1 MRRLIVNADDLGL
14 TPGVNRAIVE
24 AHRRGVVTSA
34 TLMASSGAFD
44 EAVRMARAE
53 PSLSVG
59 CHVVLV
65 DGEPVLPGEQVASL
79 LKPGSRSEFRSS
91 LANFAFSALR
101 GRLKEDEIEGEV
113 TAQIQRLQA
122 AGLTVTHVDAHKHVH
137 MFPAVLRPLLR
148 AARACGVRALR
159 NPFAP
164 VRPLALAHLLRRPP
178 LWTRYSEVKVL
189 RRYAADFR
197 GAVAGAGMATPD
209 GTLGIVVTGK
219 LDEALYAAIIASIP
233 EGTWEFVCHPGYDDA
248 DLSKVRTRLR
258 ASRAKELQLLTSE
271 AARKALV
278 AHGVELI
285 SYAALSSELR
295 PRA

>member
-1 MRRLIVNADDLGL
+1 MPRLIVNADDFGL

-24 AHRRGVVTSA
+24 AHQRGVVTSA
-34 TLMASSGAFD
+34 TLMASSSAFD

-79 LKPGSRSEFRSS
+79 LKPGSRSEFRHS
-91 LANFAFSALR
+91 LADFAFAALR
-101 GRLKEDEIEGEV
+101 RRLKEDEVEAEV
-113 TAQIQRLQA
+113 TAQIKRLQA
-122 AGLTVTHVDAHKHVH
+122 AGVPVTHVDAHKHAH
-137 MFPAVLRPLLR
+137 MFPAVLLPLLR
-148 AARACGVRALR
+148 AARACGVGAVR

-189 RRYAADFR
+189 RRYNADFR
-197 GAVAGAGMATPD
+197 RAVAEAGMATPD

-219 LDEALYAAIIASIP
+219 LDEALYAAIITSIP

-248 DLSKVRTRLR
+248 DLGKVRTRLR
-258 ASRAKELQLLTSE
+258 ASRLKELQLLTSE
-271 AARKALV
+271 AARKAI
-278 AHGVELI
+278 AARGVELI
-285 SYAALSSELR
+285 SYAALGSRL
-295 PRA
+295 